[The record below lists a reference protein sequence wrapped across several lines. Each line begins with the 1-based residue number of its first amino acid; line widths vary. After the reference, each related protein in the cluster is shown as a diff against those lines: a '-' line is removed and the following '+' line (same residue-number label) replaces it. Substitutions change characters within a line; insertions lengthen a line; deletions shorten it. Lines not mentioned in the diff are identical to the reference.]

1 MLLSVTISFII
12 ILVSAV
18 IPIVHFIAFPIS
30 PFIAGFIGASI
41 GNIDNEKIVYFGILS
56 SMCLFFPLLII
67 LKYTNTFGEIGWV
80 YSIIISL
87 LSTGITTLV
96 PSSERLYSSN
106 IPSIGLKNT
115 LSIKELR
122 GVGMEW

>member
-56 SMCLFFPLLII
+56 SMCLFFPII
-67 LKYTNTFGEIGWV
+67 DYIKIHKYFWRDRLGLFNNNFIIIEWV
-80 YSIIISL
+80 YL
-87 LSTGITTLV
+87 VWLNNWGI
-96 PSSERLYSSN
+96 N
-106 IPSIGLKNT
+106 
-115 LSIKELR
+115 
-122 GVGMEW
+122 

>member
-56 SMCLFFPLLII
+56 SMCLFFP
-67 LKYTNTFGEIGWV
+67 
-80 YSIIISL
+80 
-87 LSTGITTLV
+87 
-96 PSSERLYSSN
+96 
-106 IPSIGLKNT
+106 
-115 LSIKELR
+115 
-122 GVGMEW
+122 

>member
-41 GNIDNEKIVYFGILS
+41 EISIMKRLFILA
-56 SMCLFFPLLII
+56 F
-67 LKYTNTFGEIGWV
+67 
-80 YSIIISL
+80 
-87 LSTGITTLV
+87 
-96 PSSERLYSSN
+96 
-106 IPSIGLKNT
+106 
-115 LSIKELR
+115 
-122 GVGMEW
+122 